1 MLETKQLTLNEI
13 LAPIKEDL
21 GTLDSRLL
29 YEISPASRSLNSIL
43 QNVFQNCGKRIRPS
57 LSFLFAKLL
66 KDEISQEEQEK
77 IFLIAEISELI
88 HTASL
93 VHDDIIDN
101 SMIRR
106 GQPTTNSTW
115 NNAIT
120 VISGDFMFARA
131 AVNLGKVGINA
142 VTSIYASVLEDLC
155 DGEIWQAE
163 KKFDLEVDYDFYLNK
178 TYKKTASL
186 FQASCQAVAVALN
199 TSSQEIIAAANF
211 GKNLGMAF
219 QIVDDILDY
228 TQEAS
233 TLGKP
238 ALADLKEGHMTLP
251 ILLCLEDLEKNS
263 AEDFTKAKS
272 LIDSIKTNPEQAD
285 EYLAEIKTYIESQ
298 NSIEKSFDYAS
309 KFAANAKEAIANFD
323 DSDVKNS
330 LLGLLD
336 YTSQRKY

>member
-21 GTLDSRLL
+21 STLDSRLL

-178 TYKKTASL
+178 TFPIISKIIFNEKIWEKKL
-186 FQASCQAVAVALN
+186 FLN
-199 TSSQEIIAAANF
+199 
-211 GKNLGMAF
+211 
-219 QIVDDILDY
+219 
-228 TQEAS
+228 
-233 TLGKP
+233 
-238 ALADLKEGHMTLP
+238 
-251 ILLCLEDLEKNS
+251 
-263 AEDFTKAKS
+263 
-272 LIDSIKTNPEQAD
+272 
-285 EYLAEIKTYIESQ
+285 
-298 NSIEKSFDYAS
+298 
-309 KFAANAKEAIANFD
+309 
-323 DSDVKNS
+323 
-330 LLGLLD
+330 
-336 YTSQRKY
+336 